1 MKKTSIVLGASGLI
15 GRLLILELLQKSN
28 KVIAILRNDED
39 LPNEV
44 EKLIINFDEFINNGQ
59 LPNCDQLF
67 ICIGTT
73 IKKAGSKE
81 EFVKVDYTY
90 AYEFAKKAFEVN
102 ASEIHLV
109 SSVGADSKSNNFYL
123 KTKGQIEDAILELK
137 FQYTKIYRPSLL
149 IGERSETRLLEKLG
163 QLISPLFNSFLL
175 GAMKKYRSINA
186 KKVARSMVYNNEEKS
201 LKYYYYNDFINQ

>member
-1 MKKTSIVLGASGLI
+1 MKQTSIVLGASGLI

-175 GAMKKYRSINA
+175 GAMKKYRSIDA

>member
-1 MKKTSIVLGASGLI
+1 MKQTSIVLGASGLI

-44 EKLIINFDEFINNGQ
+44 EKLVINFDEFINNGQ
-59 LPNCDQLF
+59 LPNCDKIF

-137 FQYTKIYRPSLL
+137 FEYTKIYRPSLL

-175 GAMKKYRSINA
+175 GAMKKYRSIDA

>member
-1 MKKTSIVLGASGLI
+1 MKQTSLILGASGLI

-59 LPNCDQLF
+59 LPNCDKIF

-123 KTKGQIEDAILELK
+123 KTKGQIEDAILELN
-137 FQYTKIYRPSLL
+137 FEYTKIYRPSLL

-163 QLISPLFNSFLL
+163 QLISPLFNSFFL
-175 GAMKKYRSINA
+175 GAMKKYRSIDA

>member
-1 MKKTSIVLGASGLI
+1 MGASGLI
-15 GRLLILELLQKSN
+15 GRLLILDLLQKSN
-28 KVIAILRNDED
+28 KVIAILRNDEV

-44 EKLIINFDEFINNGQ
+44 EKLIINFDEFINNGN
-59 LPNCDQLF
+59 LPSCDRIF

-73 IKKAGSKE
+73 IKKAKSKE

-90 AYEFAKKAFEVN
+90 AYEFAKKAFKVK

-123 KTKGQIEDAILELK
+123 KTKGQIEDAILGLK
-137 FQYTKIYRPSLL
+137 FEYTRIYRPSLL

-163 QLISPLFNSFLL
+163 QVISPLLNNFLL
-175 GAMKKYRSINA
+175 GNMKKYRSIDA
-186 KKVARSMVYNNEEKS
+186 KKVARSMSHNDEVKS
-201 LKYYYYNDFINQ
+201 LKYYYYNDFINH

>member
-1 MKKTSIVLGASGLI
+1 MKKTSLVLGASGLI
-15 GRLLILELLQKSN
+15 GKLLIFDLLNKSH
-28 KVIAILRNDED
+28 KVIAILRNNEA

-44 EKLIINFDEFINNGQ
+44 EKLIINFDEFLHNGK
-59 LPNCDQLF
+59 LPYCDQIF

-90 AYEFAKKAFEVN
+90 AYEFAKKASDGK

-123 KTKGQIEDAILELK
+123 KTKGQIEDAILSLNFK
-137 FQYTKIYRPSLL
+137 YTRIYRPSLL
-149 IGERSETRLLEKLG
+149 IGKRSEIRWLEKLG
-163 QLISPLFNSFLL
+163 QLISPLLNNFLL
-175 GAMKKYRSINA
+175 GSMKQYRSINA
-186 KKVARSMVYNNEEKS
+186 KKVARSMVDNNEEKP
-201 LKYYYYNDFINQ
+201 LKYYYYNDFVNK

>member
-28 KVIAILRNDED
+28 KVIAILRNDEVY
-39 LPNEV
+39 PNEV
-44 EKLIINFDEFINNGQ
+44 EKLIINFDEFINNGN
-59 LPNCDQLF
+59 LPICDQIF

-73 IKKAGSKE
+73 IKQAGSKE
-81 EFVKVDYTY
+81 EFNKVDYRY
-90 AYEFAKKAFEVN
+90 AYEFAKKALEVK

-123 KTKGQIEDAILELK
+123 KTKGQIEDAILDLK
-137 FQYTKIYRPSLL
+137 FEYTRIYRPSLL
-149 IGERSETRLLEKLG
+149 MGKRSETRLLEKLG
-163 QLISPLFNSFLL
+163 QLISPLLNNFLL
-175 GAMKKYRSINA
+175 GNMKKYRSIDA

>member
-1 MKKTSIVLGASGLI
+1 MKKTSVVLGASGLI
-15 GRLLILELLQKSN
+15 GRLLILDLLQKSN
-28 KVIAILRNDED
+28 KVIAILRNDEV

-44 EKLIINFDEFINNGQ
+44 EKLIINFDEYINNGN
-59 LPNCDQLF
+59 LPSCDQIF

-90 AYEFAKKAFEVN
+90 AYEFAKKAFKVK

-123 KTKGQIEDAILELK
+123 KTKGQIEDAILDLK
-137 FQYTKIYRPSLL
+137 FEYTRIYRPSLL
-149 IGERSETRLLEKLG
+149 IGNRSETRLLEKLG
-163 QLISPLFNSFLL
+163 QITSPLLNNFLL
-175 GAMKKYRSINA
+175 GNMKKYRSIDA
-186 KKVARSMVYNNEEKS
+186 KKVAKSMVYNNEEKS
-201 LKYYYYNDFINQ
+201 LKYYYYEDFINQ

>member
-1 MKKTSIVLGASGLI
+1 MKQTSIVLGASGLI

-137 FQYTKIYRPSLL
+137 FEYTKIYRPSLL

-175 GAMKKYRSINA
+175 GAMKKYRSIDA

>member
-1 MKKTSIVLGASGLI
+1 MKQTSIVLGASGLI
-15 GRLLILELLQKSN
+15 GRLLILELLLKSN

-39 LPNEV
+39 LPDEV

-59 LPNCDQLF
+59 LPNCDKIF
-67 ICIGTT
+67 ICIGST

-90 AYEFAKKAFEVN
+90 AYEFAKKAFEVK

-137 FQYTKIYRPSLL
+137 FEYTKIYRPSLL

-163 QLISPLFNSFLL
+163 QLISPLFNCFLL
-175 GAMKKYRSINA
+175 GAMKKYRSIDA

>member
-15 GRLLILELLQKSN
+15 GRLLIFDLLEKSN
-28 KVIAILRNDED
+28 KVIAILRNDEV

-59 LPNCDQLF
+59 LPNCDQIF

-90 AYEFAKKAFEVN
+90 AYEFAKKALEAKATEV
-102 ASEIHLV
+102 HLI
-109 SSVGADSKSNNFYL
+109 SSIGANSRSNNFYL
-123 KTKGQIEDAILELK
+123 KTKGQIEESILGLK
-137 FQYTKIYRPSLL
+137 FNYTRIYRPGLL
-149 IGERSETRLLEKLG
+149 IGKRTEIRLFEKLG
-163 QLISPLFNSFLL
+163 QLISPLLNNFLF
-175 GAMKKYRSINA
+175 GSMKKYRSINA
-186 KKVARSMVYNNEEKS
+186 KKVAKSMAYDNEEKS
-201 LKYYYYNDFINQ
+201 LKYYYYNDIVDH

>member
-1 MKKTSIVLGASGLI
+1 MKQTSIVLGASGLI

-59 LPNCDQLF
+59 LPNCDKIF

-123 KTKGQIEDAILELK
+123 KTKGQIEDSILELK
-137 FQYTKIYRPSLL
+137 FEYTKIYRPSLL

-163 QLISPLFNSFLL
+163 QLISPLFNIFLL
-175 GAMKKYRSINA
+175 GAMKKYRSIDA

>member
-28 KVIAILRNDED
+28 KVIAILRNDEVY
-39 LPNEV
+39 PNEV
-44 EKLIINFDEFINNGQ
+44 EKLIINFDEFINNEN
-59 LPNCDQLF
+59 LPICDQIF

-73 IKKAGSKE
+73 IKQAGSKE
-81 EFVKVDYTY
+81 EFYEVDYRY
-90 AYEFAKKAFEVN
+90 AYEFAKKALEVK

-123 KTKGQIEDAILELK
+123 KTKGQIEDAILDLK
-137 FQYTKIYRPSLL
+137 FEYTRIYRPSLL
-149 IGERSETRLLEKLG
+149 MGKRSETRLLEKLG
-163 QLISPLFNSFLL
+163 QLISPLLNNFLL
-175 GAMKKYRSINA
+175 GNMKKYRSIDA

>member
-28 KVIAILRNDED
+28 KVIAILRNDEAF
-39 LPNEV
+39 PNDV
-44 EKLIINFDEFINNGQ
+44 EKLIINFDEFINNGN
-59 LPNCDQLF
+59 LPSCDQIF

-73 IKKAGSKE
+73 IKQAGSKE
-81 EFVKVDYTY
+81 EFNKVDYRY
-90 AYEFAKKAFEVN
+90 AYEFAKKALEVK

-123 KTKGQIEDAILELK
+123 KTKGQIEDAILDLK
-137 FQYTKIYRPSLL
+137 FEYTRIYRPSLL
-149 IGERSETRLLEKLG
+149 MGKRSETRLLEKLG
-163 QLISPLFNSFLL
+163 QLTSPLLNNFLL
-175 GAMKKYRSINA
+175 GNMKKYRSIDA
-186 KKVARSMVYNNEEKS
+186 KKVARSMVYNNEEKP

>member
-1 MKKTSIVLGASGLI
+1 MKQTSIVLGASGLI

-59 LPNCDQLF
+59 LPNCDKIF

-73 IKKAGSKE
+73 IKKAGSKK

-123 KTKGQIEDAILELK
+123 KTKGQIEDSILELK
-137 FQYTKIYRPSLL
+137 FEYTKIYRPSLL
-149 IGERSETRLLEKLG
+149 IGERSEIRLLEKLG
-163 QLISPLFNSFLL
+163 QLISPLFNIFLL
-175 GAMKKYRSINA
+175 GAMKKYRSIDA

>member
-15 GRLLILELLQKSN
+15 GRLLIFNLLQKSN
-28 KVIAILRNDED
+28 KVIVILRNDEV

-59 LPNCDQLF
+59 LPNCDQIF

-73 IKKAGSKE
+73 IKKAGNKE

-90 AYEFAKKAFEVN
+90 AYEFAKKAFEAK
-102 ASEIHLV
+102 ASEVHLV

-123 KTKGQIEDAILELK
+123 KTKGQIEESILGLK
-137 FQYTKIYRPSLL
+137 FEYTRIYRPSLL
-149 IGERSETRLLEKLG
+149 IGKRSETRLIERLG
-163 QLISPLFNSFLL
+163 QLISPLINNLL
-175 GAMKKYRSINA
+175 IGNMKKYRCIDA
-186 KKVARSMVYNNEEKS
+186 KKVARSMVHNNEEKS

>member
-28 KVIAILRNDED
+28 KVIAILRNDEVY
-39 LPNEV
+39 PNEV
-44 EKLIINFDEFINNGQ
+44 EKLIINFDEFINNEN
-59 LPNCDQLF
+59 LPICDQIF

-73 IKKAGSKE
+73 IKQAGSKE
-81 EFVKVDYTY
+81 EFNKVDYRY
-90 AYEFAKKAFEVN
+90 AYEFAKKALEVK

-123 KTKGQIEDAILELK
+123 KTKGQIEDAILDLK
-137 FQYTKIYRPSLL
+137 FEYTRIYRPSLL
-149 IGERSETRLLEKLG
+149 MGKRSETRLLEKLG
-163 QLISPLFNSFLL
+163 QLISPLLNNFLL
-175 GAMKKYRSINA
+175 GNMKKYRSIDA

-201 LKYYYYNDFINQ
+201 LKYFYYNDFIIQ

>member
-1 MKKTSIVLGASGLI
+1 MKQTSIVLGASGLI

-59 LPNCDQLF
+59 LPNCDKIF

-137 FQYTKIYRPSLL
+137 FEYTKIYRPSLL

-163 QLISPLFNSFLL
+163 QLISPLFNIFLL
-175 GAMKKYRSINA
+175 GAMKKYRSIDA

>member
-1 MKKTSIVLGASGLI
+1 MKETSIVLGASGLI

-59 LPNCDQLF
+59 LPNCDKIF

-73 IKKAGSKE
+73 IKKAGSKD

-90 AYEFAKKAFEVN
+90 AYEFAKKALEVN

-137 FQYTKIYRPSLL
+137 FEYTKIYRPSLL

-175 GAMKKYRSINA
+175 GAMKKYRSIDA

>member
-1 MKKTSIVLGASGLI
+1 MKQTSIVLGASGLI
-15 GRLLILELLQKSN
+15 GRLLILELLLKSN

-39 LPNEV
+39 LPDEV

-59 LPNCDQLF
+59 LPNCDKIF
-67 ICIGTT
+67 ICIGST

-90 AYEFAKKAFEVN
+90 AYEFAKKALEVK

-137 FQYTKIYRPSLL
+137 FEYTKIYRPSLL

-175 GAMKKYRSINA
+175 GAMKKYRSIDA

>member
-1 MKKTSIVLGASGLI
+1 MKQTSIVLGASGLI

-59 LPNCDQLF
+59 LPNCDKIF

-137 FQYTKIYRPSLL
+137 FEYTKIYRPSLL

-163 QLISPLFNSFLL
+163 QLISPLFNIFLL
-175 GAMKKYRSINA
+175 GTMKKYRSIDA